1 MDLVGK
7 EVKLN
12 TKQIVTE
19 TIIND
24 NNSTKTILVKG
35 VISKKIMFENRP
47 APDMDR
53 VVSTKR

>member
-19 TIIND
+19 TVINE
-24 NNSTKTILVKG
+24 NNNTKTILIKG
-35 VISKKIMFENRP
+35 VITKNIVFEGRP
-47 APDMDR
+47 APDMNR
-53 VVSTKR
+53 VVNKRS